1 MALPIVLFLVALV
14 AGLSTPG
21 KRLISTAAALPG
33 HSEPADS
40 LTGEWGWIADGPG
53 CRDNPHVI
61 SFTPDGR
68 HMVLTYRELFDSTG
82 LRAKRYEIRGRTA
95 NSVRGFVI
103 SPPET
108 RRTPTGELVVWDLA
122 LTAPDVYQWHR
133 TDWPEDGFTRAIV
146 RCSNLR
152 APASDPEGTARF
164 ILEAM
169 AGGDF
174 LLAAEHTEPSEL
186 RRNRLAFDS
195 LLSAD
200 STNYLALRIFD
211 IPSKAQLLR
220 ISDAEFTARLF
231 TFQTLLRTDRS
242 FLANVRGAQ
251 TLGFVSRGEDTAHVV
266 FRWRLPRDSVQLR
279 SADVFTMVRSGG
291 RWWAQ
296 TMGNYSGI
304 IQVLQE
310 PMVRVPPPRMP

>member
-1 MALPIVLFLVALV
+1 MDSRRPR
-14 AGLSTPG
+14 LS
-21 KRLISTAAALPG
+21 RQSA
-33 HSEPADS
+33 
-40 LTGEWGWIADGPG
+40 
-53 CRDNPHVI
+53 
-61 SFTPDGR
+61 R
-68 HMVLTYRELFDSTG
+68 HFVH
-82 LRAKRYEIRGRTA
+82 AGRTA
-95 NSVRGFVI
+95 HGSHVPRAIRFDRFTSQALRNPRAH
-103 SPPET
+103 
-108 RRTPTGELVVWDLA
+108 GELRAWICHFAARDTPNTNRRARRLGSSIDC
-122 LTAPDVYQWHR
+122 PDVYQWHR